1 MNKEVKGVSQH
12 MPTEYAEKIEA
23 KHIYIKNLFDNDYLF
38 RIPEFQRPFS
48 WEEENIEKLFD
59 DIKTSMETDLEKYGN
74 LDDFEPY
81 FLGSIIQLYPG
92 KDYKN
97 YSLIDGQQRMIS
109 LTILM
114 AVIRD
119 LIDDQEYQEDLQDS
133 IYQKASKAKGHPESV
148 RVTIRTREMDFFRK
162 NVLEKGGTLESLA
175 IDKTDFNNL
184 SLPKQRIATA
194 IKTFRGSFDNGNN
207 EIDQEFLQNYTEYL
221 LQKVMMVVITTR
233 SLESAFRLFNVVNAR
248 GMPLTNADLLKS
260 FNLGKINS
268 NKLEEYTKIWE
279 DIEEDIGIEKLEM
292 LISFIR
298 AIKLKKKANK
308 TIYDEFEK
316 NIFINDPDFI
326 GEKFI
331 LYLKNVK
338 EIYQKRILESSISD
352 LDNESHY
359 YNLMSI
365 MRDFLP
371 FNDWMTALIR
381 FDEKFNDDYLFEFL
395 KNLERKIFIDWI
407 IGLSFTE
414 RLTQI
419 FRIIKLIED
428 KDDPESIINDPLFH
442 EEIKLNRDKFKNSL
456 DLENFYSKG
465 SYKIAKYVLLRINI
479 EEYENLNIKKSY
491 SGNITVEHIL
501 PRTPNEKWK
510 TKFHEKARQ
519 EWTNK
524 LGNLTLLNGAKNS
537 SASNRPFK
545 EKLDTYFKK
554 KSDFEITNELEKVS
568 DWNKIELKRRHN
580 KLKSNA
586 VSIWIK
592 SA

>member
-1 MNKEVKGVSQH
+1 MISIKKE
-12 MPTEYAEKIEA
+12 EKIEA
-23 KHIYIKNLFDNDYLF
+23 EHIYIEKLFDDYLF
-38 RIPEFQRPFS
+38 KIPDFQRPFS

-59 DIKTSMETDLEKYGN
+59 DIKTSMELDLEKFTE

-81 FLGSIIQLYPG
+81 FLGSIIQLLPIEEP
-92 KDYKN
+92 N
-97 YSLIDGQQRMIS
+97 IYSLIDGQQRMIS

-119 LIDDQEYQEDLQDS
+119 IIEDSEYKKDLQDS
-133 IYQKASKAKGHPESV
+133 IFQKASKAKGHPESV
-148 RVTIRTREMDFFRK
+148 RVTIRDREMDFFK
-162 NVLEKGGTLESLA
+162 KYVLEKGGTLNSLE
-175 IDKTDFNNL
+175 IEKNEFNTL

-194 IKTFRGSFDNGNN
+194 IRTFRTSFENGSN
-207 EIDQEFLQNYTEYL
+207 EIDQGFLQNYTEYL

-260 FNLGKINS
+260 LNLSNINKIN
-268 NKLEEYTKIWE
+268 NKNVREYTEIWE

-298 AIKLKKKANK
+298 SIKLKKKANK

-338 EIYQKRILESSISD
+338 EIYQKRILEASIND
-352 LDNESHY
+352 LTNEIYY
-359 YNLMSI
+359 YNLISI

-371 FNDWMTALIR
+371 FNDWVTALIR
-381 FDEKFNDDYLFEFL
+381 FDEKFNDDYLFEFV

-407 IGLSFTE
+407 IGLGFTE

-428 KDDPESIINDPLFH
+428 NDDPQSIINDPLFH
-442 EEIKLNRDKFKNSL
+442 EEIKLNKDKFKNSL

-479 EEYENLNIKKSY
+479 EEYENLNSKKSY

-501 PRTPNEKWK
+501 PRNPNEQWK
-510 TKFHEKARQ
+510 NKFHEKARQ

-554 KSDFEITNELEKVS
+554 KSDFEITNELEKIS
-568 DWNKIELKRRHN
+568 DWNKIELERRHN

-586 VSIWIK
+586 IAIWIK
-592 SA
+592 SN